1 MSNLPKEIER
11 GSRAKNILEDDL
23 FVETFQLLKDS
34 YQEAIFQTAP
44 NDDEGRLKIYLA
56 YQILGK
62 VENHFRVTMETGK
75 LASKQLEELRKK
87 KYLHRILNQLK

>member
-1 MSNLPKEIER
+1 MSNLQKEIER
-11 GSRAKNILEDDL
+11 GSRAKNIIEDDL
-23 FVETFQLLKDS
+23 FIETFQILKDS

-75 LASKQLEELRKK
+75 LASRQLEELRKK
-87 KYLHRILNQLK
+87 K

>member
-1 MSNLPKEIER
+1 MSNLQKEIER

-23 FVETFQLLKDS
+23 FIETFQILKDS

-75 LASKQLEELRKK
+75 LESKQLEERLLSKLSMSGK
-87 KYLHRILNQLK
+87 LIH